1 MEDRREMAENKEIEI
16 VEKRE
21 VDTGVHQ
28 ELRSGNWFVP
38 ATDIYETPE
47 KVVLVMDMPGVCFD
61 CAHVN
66 IVDDELVVTGHV
78 THGEDEDDYVLY
90 REYDVGHYHR
100 HFGLPE
106 MIARHKIE
114 AAMADGVLTVTMP
127 KAEEV
132 KPRRIPVQVGEP
144 AS

>member
-1 MEDRREMAENKEIEI
+1 MAEGREIS
-16 VEKRE
+16 VDEKRE
-21 VDTGVHQ
+21 VDVSIHQ

-47 KVVLVMDMPGVCFD
+47 NVTLVMDMPGVCFD

-66 IVDDELVVTGHV
+66 IVDGELVVTGHV
-78 THGEDEDDYVLY
+78 THGEDDDDYVLY

-106 MIARHKIE
+106 MIDHNRIE
-114 AAMADGVLTVTMP
+114 AVMSNGVLVVTMP
-127 KAEEV
+127 KVEEA
-132 KPRRIPVQVGEP
+132 KPRRIPIKVAE
-144 AS
+144 

>member
-1 MEDRREMAENKEIEI
+1 MANQEIA
-16 VEKRE
+16 VAVKQE
-21 VDTGVHQ
+21 VDTSIHQ

-38 ATDIYETPE
+38 ATDIYETPHE
-47 KVVLVMDMPGVCFD
+47 VVLVMDMPGVCFD

-66 IVDDELVVTGHV
+66 IVNDELVVTGHV

-106 MIARHKIE
+106 PIDRTKIE
-114 AAMADGVLTVTMP
+114 AAMANGVLTVTMP
-127 KAEEV
+127 KVEQV
-132 KPRRIPVQVGEP
+132 RPRRIPVKMVD
-144 AS
+144 

>member
-1 MEDRREMAENKEIEI
+1 MVDMAANREMAAA
-16 VEKRE
+16 EKKE
-21 VDTGVHQ
+21 VDTSIHQ

-38 ATDIYETPE
+38 AADIYETPDN
-47 KVVLVMDMPGVCFD
+47 VVLVMDLPGVCSD

-106 MIARHKIE
+106 AIDRAEIQ
-114 AAMADGVLTVTMP
+114 AAMDNGVLTVTMP
-127 KAEEV
+127 KAEKV
-132 KPRRIPVQVGEP
+132 RPRRIPVRMTD
-144 AS
+144 

>member
-1 MEDRREMAENKEIEI
+1 M
-16 VEKRE
+16 VEKQGLSVVAKHE
-21 VDTGVHQ
+21 VDTHAHQ

-38 ATDIYETPE
+38 ATDIFETPE

-61 CAHVN
+61 CAHIS

-100 HFGLPE
+100 HFGLPSA
-106 MIARHKIE
+106 IDRSRIE
-114 AAMADGVLTVTMP
+114 AVMASGVLTVTMH
-127 KAEEV
+127 KVEEV
-132 KPRRIPVQVGEP
+132 KPRRIPIKVSG
-144 AS
+144 

>member
-1 MEDRREMAENKEIEI
+1 MAEGHEIAVE
-16 VEKRE
+16 EKRE
-21 VDTGVHQ
+21 VDVGVHQ

-47 KVVLVMDMPGVCFD
+47 YVTLVMDMPGVCFD

-66 IVDDELVVTGHV
+66 IVDGELVVTGHV
-78 THGEDEDDYVLY
+78 THGEDQDDYVLY

-106 MIARHKIE
+106 MIDLNKIE
-114 AAMADGVLTVTMP
+114 AMMTNGVLLVTMP
-127 KAEEV
+127 KVEEV
-132 KPRRIPVQVGEP
+132 KPQRIPIRVAE
-144 AS
+144 

>member
-1 MEDRREMAENKEIEI
+1 MVDTKELE
-16 VEKRE
+16 VTEKRE
-21 VDTGVHQ
+21 VDTSVHQ

-38 ATDIYETPE
+38 AADVYETSE
-47 KVVLVMDMPGVCFD
+47 KVVLVMDMPGVCSE

-66 IVDDELVVTGHV
+66 IVDDELIVTGHV

-106 MIARHKIE
+106 AIDRNQIE
-114 AAMADGVLTVTMP
+114 AIMAGGTLTVAMS
-127 KAEEV
+127 KLEEV
-132 KPRRIPVQVGEP
+132 KPRRIPVRVGE
-144 AS
+144 

>member
-1 MEDRREMAENKEIEI
+1 MSASREIGVAQKQ
-16 VEKRE
+16 E
-21 VDTGVHQ
+21 VDTTIHQ

-38 ATDIYETPE
+38 ATDVYETPDS
-47 KVVLVMDMPGVCFD
+47 VVLVMDLPGVCSE

-66 IVDDELVVTGHV
+66 IVNDELVITGHV

-106 MIARHKIE
+106 GIDRSKIA
-114 AAMADGVLTVTMP
+114 AGMAHGVLTVTMP
-127 KAEEV
+127 KAEKG
-132 KPRRIPVQVGEP
+132 KPRRIPVQVSE
-144 AS
+144 

>member
-1 MEDRREMAENKEIEI
+1 MKDMAANREIGV
-16 VEKRE
+16 VEKQE
-21 VDTGVHQ
+21 VDTSIHQ

-38 ATDIYETPE
+38 ATDIYEAPDKIT
-47 KVVLVMDMPGVCFD
+47 LVMDMPGVCFD

-66 IVDDELVVTGHV
+66 IIDEELVVTGHV

-106 MIARHKIE
+106 TIDRTRIQAV
-114 AAMADGVLTVTMP
+114 MANGVLTVTMP
-127 KAEEV
+127 KAE
-132 KPRRIPVQVGEP
+132 KAMPRRIPVKVVD
-144 AS
+144 

>member
-1 MEDRREMAENKEIEI
+1 VVEEKGLA
-16 VEKRE
+16 VAEKRE
-21 VDTGVHQ
+21 VDQQIHR

-38 ATDIYETPE
+38 AADIYETPE

-78 THGEDEDDYVLY
+78 AHGEDQDDYVLY

-100 HFGLPE
+100 HFGLPPTIDRE
-106 MIARHKIE
+106 RIDAI
-114 AAMADGVLTVTMP
+114 MADGVLTVTMS
-127 KAEEV
+127 KVEEV
-132 KPRRIPVQVGEP
+132 KPRRIPIKVGG
-144 AS
+144 

>member
-1 MEDRREMAENKEIEI
+1 MVDTKELE
-16 VEKRE
+16 VTEKRE
-21 VDTGVHQ
+21 VDTSVHQ

-38 ATDIYETPE
+38 AADVYETSE
-47 KVVLVMDMPGVCFD
+47 KVVLVMDMPGVCSE

-66 IVDDELVVTGHV
+66 IVDDELIVTGHV

-106 MIARHKIE
+106 AIDRNQIE
-114 AAMADGVLTVTMP
+114 AIMADGTLTVAMS
-127 KAEEV
+127 KLEEA
-132 KPRRIPVQVGEP
+132 KPRRIPVRVAE
-144 AS
+144 

>member
-1 MEDRREMAENKEIEI
+1 
-16 VEKRE
+16 
-21 VDTGVHQ
+21 
-28 ELRSGNWFVP
+28 
-38 ATDIYETPE
+38 
-47 KVVLVMDMPGVCFD
+47 VLVMDLPGVCSD

-106 MIARHKIE
+106 MIDRNKIQ
-114 AAMADGVLTVTMP
+114 AAMANGVLTVTMP
-127 KAEEV
+127 KVDKV
-132 KPRRIPVQVGEP
+132 KPRRIPVKVVD
-144 AS
+144 

>member
-1 MEDRREMAENKEIEI
+1 MAEEKGVTIA
-16 VEKRE
+16 EKRE
-21 VDTGVHQ
+21 VDTDIHQ

-38 ATDIYETPE
+38 GADIYETPE
-47 KVVLVMDMPGVCFD
+47 KVVLVMDMPGVCYD

-100 HFGLPE
+100 HFGLPPT
-106 MIARHKIE
+106 IDRNNIE
-114 AAMADGVLTVTMP
+114 ALMADGVLTVTMP
-127 KAEEV
+127 KVEEV
-132 KPRRIPVQVGEP
+132 KPRRIPIKVGE
-144 AS
+144 